1 MNRITWRMEPHGDWR
16 LLQYLTGV
24 KYAAVDPLVRVV
36 FESND
41 KQAVV
46 DCIKAADP
54 PAGRDEV
61 ARFEHGYDDGY
72 DDRIPT
78 HADDST
84 YMEGWTDGQ
93 IELAE
98 TLPRS
103 SLRNLKRPVD

>member
-24 KYAAVDPLVRVV
+24 KYAALDPLARVV

-46 DCIKAADP
+46 NCIKAAD
-54 PAGRDEV
+54 AATDRDEV
-61 ARFEHGYDDGY
+61 ARFERGYDAGY
-72 DDRIPT
+72 DDRTP
-78 HADDST
+78 DRPFDST

-93 IELAE
+93 IELRE
-98 TLPRS
+98 RLSR
-103 SLRNLKRPVD
+103 KDD